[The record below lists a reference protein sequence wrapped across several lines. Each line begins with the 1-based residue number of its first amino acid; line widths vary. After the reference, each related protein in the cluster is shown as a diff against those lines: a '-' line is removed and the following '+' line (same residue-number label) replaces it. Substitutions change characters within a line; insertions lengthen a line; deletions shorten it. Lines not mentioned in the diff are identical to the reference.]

1 MGQMFYCGDSKS
13 GNAGTNPYAKLTQPN
28 LRKHAS
34 EFFALFSKNI
44 TLLNLPYVKI

>member
-13 GNAGTNPYAKLTQPN
+13 GNAGYAKLTQPN

-34 EFFALFSKNI
+34 EFFALFSKNMS
-44 TLLNLPYVKI
+44 LLNLPYVKI